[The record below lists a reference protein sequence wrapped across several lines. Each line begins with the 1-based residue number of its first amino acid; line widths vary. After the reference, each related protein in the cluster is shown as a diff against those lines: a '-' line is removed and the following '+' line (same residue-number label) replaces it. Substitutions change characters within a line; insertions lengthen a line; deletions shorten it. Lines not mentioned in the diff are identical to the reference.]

1 MMGVAGLPVTG
12 ITGAPTGTGEKPGVP
27 ADKDKE
33 LADKRLREACQQLE
47 GVFWHLLLRSMRKTI
62 PSGGFLGQSSEE
74 RIYQDLLDE
83 QYAILLAR
91 QDKAGI
97 GRILY
102 EQLRQRG

>member
-1 MMGVAGLPVTG
+1 MLGVAGLPVTG
-12 ITGAPTGTGEKPGVP
+12 IKGTPAGAGEKPGVP

-33 LADKRLREACQQLE
+33 LADGRLREACQQLE

-62 PSGGFLGQSSEE
+62 PDGGFLGQSSEE

-83 QYAILLAR
+83 QYAMLLAR

-102 EQLRQRG
+102 EQLRRRG

>member
-1 MMGVAGLPVTG
+1 MIMDITGLPGTG
-12 ITGAPTGTGEKPGVP
+12 STGTPSGAGEKLSAAAEG
-27 ADKDKE
+27 D
-33 LADKRLREACQQLE
+33 LADERLREACQQLE

-62 PSGGFLGQSSEE
+62 PGGGFLGQSSEE

-83 QYAILLAR
+83 QYAMLLAR

-102 EQLRQRG
+102 EQLRRKG